1 MYFRTMK
8 LVNILGVISIALS
21 FTACQFKSQQQE
33 AETAA
38 TDGYGKSFVGKDN
51 QHDTLSSLMNVKI
64 PNLKR
69 EKTRLGDIIA
79 QNELTIIDFW
89 ASWCGPC
96 RQEMP
101 AMIKLYKNYH
111 NKGIEIIGI
120 SLDKEYVDWKNAID
134 QLGMSWIQLSELRGW
149 EESLVQRLNIRAI
162 PHTLLLDKQGNII
175 AEGLRAEELQMLISK
190 R

>member
-1 MYFRTMK
+1 MK
-8 LVNILGVISIALS
+8 LVHILGVISIALS

-96 RQEMP
+96 RM
-101 AMIKLYKNYH
+101 
-111 NKGIEIIGI
+111 
-120 SLDKEYVDWKNAID
+120 
-134 QLGMSWIQLSELRGW
+134 LSPVIAQVAAE
-149 EESLVQRLNIRAI
+149 
-162 PHTLLLDKQGNII
+162 
-175 AEGLRAEELQMLISK
+175 AEGFKVASVNVDEEGELAQRYGVASIPTLIVFENGKAARTSVGVIPK
-190 R
+190 DRILELVKG